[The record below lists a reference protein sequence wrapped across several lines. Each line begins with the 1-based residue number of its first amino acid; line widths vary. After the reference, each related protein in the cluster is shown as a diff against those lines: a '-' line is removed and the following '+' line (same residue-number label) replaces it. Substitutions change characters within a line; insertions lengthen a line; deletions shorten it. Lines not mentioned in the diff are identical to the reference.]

1 MRSLTTNAPGVS
13 IPKQFCSLRGGSSL
27 LEDASRRARS
37 IASDQRICVAVTAQH
52 QGWWR
57 KPLSRLPVK
66 NVVVQP
72 NNCGTASGILLQL
85 LQIVDSDP
93 NATIALLPSDHNVD
107 NEYILACA
115 LRKAIGALNLR
126 PTHSLFLGI
135 HLERA
140 DPELGYIVPGTLADD
155 GTAAVLKFVEK
166 PAVDAEQELL
176 SHGALWN
183 AFMIVSRA
191 AILLKLFENNSP
203 DLVSRMRQAFYTN
216 PFQCMNDGGTI
227 DVPYRT
233 LPPLDFSRDILFSQ
247 ESHLRVLRIPPCGWS
262 DLGTPAR
269 VLAVPRRPFPIGSL
283 AMNYPQKADILN
295 LASFAF
301 SRCRILAGARPA
313 PVNGINEDLKI

>member
-1 MRSLTTNAPGVS
+1 MRPLHY
-13 IPKQFCSLRGGSSL
+13 C
-27 LEDASRRARS
+27 RAITMWTMNTYWHARC
-37 IASDQRICVAVTAQH
+37 AR
-52 QGWWR
+52 
-57 KPLSRLPVK
+57 PLGPSTC
-66 NVVVQP
+66 VQP
-72 NNCGTASGILLQL
+72 TRYFWVFTRSGPIR
-85 LQIVDSDP
+85 
-93 NATIALLPSDHNVD
+93 N
-107 NEYILACA
+107 
-115 LRKAIGALNLR
+115 
-126 PTHSLFLGI
+126 
-135 HLERA
+135 
-140 DPELGYIVPGTLADD
+140 
-155 GTAAVLKFVEK
+155 
-166 PAVDAEQELL
+166 
-176 SHGALWN
+176 
-183 AFMIVSRA
+183 SRA

-216 PFQCMNDGGTI
+216 PFECMNDGGTI